1 MPTDDD
7 ARPPAPGR
15 SRNAWAGLR
24 RSLGGGLR
32 RARALFDRRTL
43 RADVSSGLVLGLESV
58 PDGLASGLLAGV
70 NPLAGLY
77 GYMFGMVGAAFAT
90 GSAFLAVQATGAM
103 SLVVSDS
110 GLETRSDPD
119 RALYTLAIL
128 TGVFMIIAGLL
139 RAGKLL
145 RFVPTAVMTG
155 FITAV
160 GVNIILGQL
169 ANFTGYDAQGANRV
183 IRTFDLLA
191 HIWRVDVPTT
201 LVGLVTVGLILW
213 LQRTRLRSLG
223 LVVAIVVGSA
233 LAAAFDAWFDAPVM
247 TIQQMVDV
255 PRGLP
260 GPVAPVLDDVLFLL
274 VPALSLAFVG
284 LVQGAA
290 VSAAFPNP
298 DGRPVPASRD
308 FIGQGAGNLVA
319 GLFQGMPVGGS
330 MSASALAVA
339 GGAKTRLSLFIAGL
353 VMAITLLL
361 FSGIVG
367 YVAMPALAALLI
379 VVGFGTIKPAQVYSV
394 ARSGAFPLTIMAVTF
409 VLTLVIPLQF
419 AVLVGVALGIV
430 LFVADQS
437 NSVRVRELE
446 LVEDGRMREI
456 PPVDHIGPNRV
467 VVLQPYGSLFFASAP
482 RFESQ
487 LPTVDGRARR
497 SVVVVRLR
505 GIDQLGFA
513 AIEVLKRY
521 GRDLEAS
528 GSRLVLVV
536 SSDRVMKQLELTGL
550 ADELGDGG
558 IVHGTEWVG
567 AGVRD
572 AVREARKWV
581 RSEPDHP

>member
-1 MPTDDD
+1 MATDGDGS
-7 ARPPAPGR
+7 PESSGSGR
-15 SRNAWAGLR
+15 TPWSGIRD
-24 RSLGGGLR
+24 SLTGGIR
-32 RARALFDRRTL
+32 RARWLFDRRTL
-43 RADVSSGLVLGLESV
+43 KSDVSSGLVLGLESV

-90 GSAFLAVQATGAM
+90 GSAFMAVQATGAM
-103 SLVVSDS
+103 SLVVADS
-110 GLETRSDPD
+110 GLDTRPDPD

-128 TGVFMIIAGLL
+128 TGVIMVAAGVL
-139 RAGKLL
+139 RLGRLL

-169 ANFTGYDAQGANRV
+169 SNFTGYDAQGANRV
-183 IRTFDLLA
+183 VRTLDLVT

-213 LQRTRLRSLG
+213 LQRTRLKSLG
-223 LVVAIVVGSA
+223 LVAAIIIGSA

-260 GPVAPVLDDVLFLL
+260 GPVLPVLDDVLFLL

-339 GGAKTRLSLFIAGL
+339 GGARTRLSLFIAGA

-409 VLTLVIPLQF
+409 VLTLIIPLQF

-437 NSVRVRELE
+437 NSVRLRQLE
-446 LVEDGRMREI
+446 LVEDGRMREL
-456 PPVDHIGPNRV
+456 PPVDHVGANRV
-467 VVLQPYGSLFFASAP
+467 LVLQPYGSLFFASAP
-482 RFESQ
+482 HFEAQ
-487 LPTVDGRARR
+487 LPTVDERTRRA
-497 SVVVVRLR
+497 VVVMRLR

-521 GRDLEAS
+521 ARDLDERR
-528 GSRLVLVV
+528 SRLVLVV
-536 SSDRVMKQLELTGL
+536 SSERVMRQLELAGL
-550 ADELGDGG
+550 AEELGEDG
-558 IVHGTEWVG
+558 IVRGTEWVG

-572 AVREARKWV
+572 AVRDARKWV
-581 RSEPDHP
+581 RAEPDRG

>member
-1 MPTDDD
+1 MPTDG
-7 ARPPAPGR
+7 AGPPEPSGQGR
-15 SRNAWAGLR
+15 AHWSGIRDSLAG
-24 RSLGGGLR
+24 GIR
-32 RARALFDRRTL
+32 RARGLFDRRTL
-43 RADVSSGLVLGLESV
+43 KSDVSSGLVLGLESV
-58 PDGLASGLLAGV
+58 PDGLAAGLLAGV

-77 GYMFGMVGAAFAT
+77 GYLFGMVGAAFAT
-90 GSAFLAVQATGAM
+90 GSAFMAVQATGAM
-103 SLVVSDS
+103 SLVVADS
-110 GLETRSDPD
+110 GLATRPDPD

-128 TGVFMIIAGLL
+128 TGIIMVVAGLL
-139 RAGKLL
+139 RLGRLL

-169 ANFTGYDAQGANRV
+169 SNFTGYDAQGANRV
-183 IRTFDLLA
+183 LRTLDLIT
-191 HIWRVDVPTT
+191 HVWRVDVPTT

-223 LVVAIVVGSA
+223 LVVAIVIGSA
-233 LAAAFDAWFDAPVM
+233 LAAALDAWFDAPVM

-260 GPVAPVLDDVLFLL
+260 GPVLPVLDDVLFLL

-308 FIGQGAGNLVA
+308 FIGQGTGNLVA

-339 GGAKTRLSLFIAGL
+339 GGAKTRLSLFIAGA
-353 VMAITLLL
+353 VMALTVLL

-367 YVAMPALAALLI
+367 YVAMPALAGLLI
-379 VVGFGTIKPAQVYSV
+379 VIGFGTIKPAQVYSV
-394 ARSGAFPLTIMAVTF
+394 ARSGAFPLTIMGVTF
-409 VLTLVIPLQF
+409 VLTLIIPLQF

-437 NSVRVRELE
+437 NSLRLRQLE

-456 PPVDHIGPNRV
+456 PPVERVGPNRV

-482 RFESQ
+482 YFESQ
-487 LPTVDGRARR
+487 LPTVDEHTRRA
-497 SVVVVRLR
+497 VVVMRLR

-513 AIEVLKRY
+513 SIEVLKRF
-521 GRDLEAS
+521 GRDLVEH

-536 SSDRVMKQLELTGL
+536 SSDRVMQQLELTGL
-550 ADELGDGG
+550 AAELGDGG
-558 IVHGTEWVG
+558 IVRGTEWIG

-572 AVREARKWV
+572 AVRDARKWV
-581 RSEPDHP
+581 RAEPDPQ